1 MYCFFFKG
9 FCIITQTPFLE
20 KGYAM
25 KRRIGCWIAL
35 AFAFALDIFVQCND
49 QFGFATSLTI
59 LVVLPIIL
67 LPINIVAAFD
77 KKLLIEVP
85 ITSIAIAVITEIIT
99 FSIDKFSNLGL
110 YAGYVVPAVLISAIA
125 FTLTRF
131 LKTKLVKRINDEIAN
146 NKTD

>member
-1 MYCFFFKG
+1 
-9 FCIITQTPFLE
+9 
-20 KGYAM
+20 M

-35 AFAFALDIFVQCND
+35 AFTLALAIFVRCND
-49 QFGFATSLTI
+49 QFGFTTALTI
-59 LVVLPIIL
+59 FVILPIIL
-67 LPINIVAAFD
+67 LPINIVASFD

-85 ITSIAIAVITEIIT
+85 IISIVIVFVTELVT
-99 FSIDKFSNLGL
+99 FTIDKFSGLGL
-110 YAGYVVPAVLISAIA
+110 HVGYLIPTVLVSAVA

>member
-1 MYCFFFKG
+1 
-9 FCIITQTPFLE
+9 
-20 KGYAM
+20 M

-35 AFAFALDIFVQCND
+35 AFAFALAIFVRYSD
-49 QFGFATSLTI
+49 RYGFTSAIVIFAI
-59 LVVLPIIL
+59 LPLIL
-67 LPINIVAAFD
+67 FPINIVASFD

-85 ITSIAIAVITEIIT
+85 IISVVIAVVTELVT
-99 FSIDKFSNLGL
+99 FPIGKFSDLGL
-110 YAGYVVPAVLISAIA
+110 YVGYVIPTVLVSAVT

>member
-1 MYCFFFKG
+1 
-9 FCIITQTPFLE
+9 
-20 KGYAM
+20 M

-35 AFAFALDIFVQCND
+35 AFALALAIFARCND
-49 QFGFATSLTI
+49 QFGFGTAIII
-59 LVVLPIIL
+59 LIVLPIIL

-85 ITSIAIAVITEIIT
+85 IISILIT
-99 FSIDKFSNLGL
+99 FVLEVFTFKSGNDF
-110 YAGYVVPAVLISAIA
+110 AGYFGYLLPTLILSAVT

>member
-1 MYCFFFKG
+1 
-9 FCIITQTPFLE
+9 
-20 KGYAM
+20 M

-35 AFAFALDIFVQCND
+35 AFTLALAIFVRCND
-49 QFGFATSLTI
+49 QFGFATALTVFVI
-59 LVVLPIIL
+59 LPIIL

-85 ITSIAIAVITEIIT
+85 IISIAITIATELAT
-99 FSIDKFSNLGL
+99 FPIRDLGL
-110 YAGYVVPAVLISAIA
+110 HTLYVIPTILVSVVA

-131 LKTKLVKRINDEIAN
+131 LKTKLVKRITDEIAN

>member
-1 MYCFFFKG
+1 
-9 FCIITQTPFLE
+9 
-20 KGYAM
+20 M

-35 AFAFALDIFVQCND
+35 AFALAFAIFVRCND
-49 QFGFATSLTI
+49 QFGFATAITI
-59 LVVLPIIL
+59 FVILPIIL
-67 LPINIVAAFD
+67 LPINIVASFD

-85 ITSIAIAVITEIIT
+85 IISVVIAVVTELVT
-99 FSIDKFSNLGL
+99 FPIGKFSDLGL
-110 YAGYVVPAVLISAIA
+110 YVGYVIPTVLVSAVT

>member
-1 MYCFFFKG
+1 
-9 FCIITQTPFLE
+9 
-20 KGYAM
+20 M

-35 AFAFALDIFVQCND
+35 AFAFALAIFVRYND
-49 QFGFATSLTI
+49 QFGFATAITI
-59 LVVLPIIL
+59 FVILPIIL
-67 LPINIVAAFD
+67 LPINIVASFD

-85 ITSIAIAVITEIIT
+85 IISVVIAVVTELVT
-99 FSIDKFSNLGL
+99 FPIGKFSDLGL
-110 YAGYVVPAVLISAIA
+110 YVGYVIPTVLVSAVT

>member
-1 MYCFFFKG
+1 
-9 FCIITQTPFLE
+9 
-20 KGYAM
+20 M

-35 AFAFALDIFVQCND
+35 AFAFALAIFVRYSD
-49 QFGFATSLTI
+49 RYGFTSAIVIFAI
-59 LVVLPIIL
+59 LPLIL
-67 LPINIVAAFD
+67 FPINIVASFD

-85 ITSIAIAVITEIIT
+85 IISILIT
-99 FSIDKFSNLGL
+99 FVLEVFTFKSGNDF
-110 YAGYVVPAVLISAIA
+110 AGYFGYLLPTLILSAVA

>member
-1 MYCFFFKG
+1 MRIVLFFLKVI
-9 FCIITQTPFLE
+9 CIIIQITFLE

-35 AFAFALDIFVQCND
+35 AFTLALAIFVRCND
-49 QFGFATSLTI
+49 QFGFGTAIII
-59 LVVLPIIL
+59 LIVLPIIL
-67 LPINIVAAFD
+67 LPTNIVAAFD

-85 ITSIAIAVITEIIT
+85 IISIAITIATELAT
-99 FSIDKFSNLGL
+99 FPIRDLGL
-110 YAGYVVPAVLISAIA
+110 HTLYVIPTILVSVVA

-131 LKTKLVKRINDEIAN
+131 LKTKLVKRITDEIAN

>member
-1 MYCFFFKG
+1 
-9 FCIITQTPFLE
+9 
-20 KGYAM
+20 M

-35 AFAFALDIFVQCND
+35 AFTLALAIFVRCND
-49 QFGFATSLTI
+49 QFGFATAITI
-59 LVVLPIIL
+59 FVILPIIL
-67 LPINIVAAFD
+67 LPINIVASFD

-85 ITSIAIAVITEIIT
+85 IISIVIAVVTELVT
-99 FSIDKFSNLGL
+99 FPIENLGL
-110 YAGYVVPAVLISAIA
+110 HAGYVTPTVLVSAVA